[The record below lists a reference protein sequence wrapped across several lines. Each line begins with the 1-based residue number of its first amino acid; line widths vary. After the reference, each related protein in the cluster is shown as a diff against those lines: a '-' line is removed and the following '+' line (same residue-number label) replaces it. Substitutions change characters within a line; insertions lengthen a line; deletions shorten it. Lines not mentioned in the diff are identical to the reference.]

1 MSQSNAAAIKRRA
14 NISTPNVAAQP
25 VPQQPQQGLP
35 LPQVISIIDTRLV
48 KLETFMKNTLENP
61 KVTAQVSPQPTDSN
75 NKYDDIFSEFNQR
88 FEFLAQELNDMK
100 DIIMKLQS
108 YTMEVNK
115 TLLDERIHILS
126 ECDNFSNAAVASNL
140 TVEPEE
146 LPTDSQQAST
156 YLELAV
162 EANETQQ
169 NA

>member
-14 NISTPNVAAQP
+14 NIPTPNVPAQP
-25 VPQQPQQGLP
+25 ASQQPQQGLP
-35 LPQVISIIDTRLV
+35 LPQVIAIIDTRLV
-48 KLETFMKNTLENP
+48 KLETFMKTALESP
-61 KVTAQVSPQPTDSN
+61 KVTAQPTDLNN
-75 NKYDDIFSEFNQR
+75 NKYDDVFSEFNQR

-126 ECDNFSNAAVASNL
+126 DCDNFSNAAVASNL

-146 LPTDSQQAST
+146 LPVDGQQVST
-156 YLELAV
+156 YLELAT